1 MSEIRRCN
9 RTVYEGHV
17 KYSRSYLV
25 HMCYMKKADG
35 RTCLWPPEGSV
46 VLHHAHLQEG
56 SLCLWTPS
64 RAAVF
69 VLCAFSSLRWDWSS
83 IHGRISWLI
92 FQSCILDFFSDIQ
105 DFGSFQASLICSW
118 IRSERDSLRLVSVTA
133 GVCDHRG
140 PLTAALCCVHS
151 LNPN

>member
-92 FQSCILDFFSDIQ
+92 FQSCILDFFQTSRISAA
-105 DFGSFQASLICSW
+105 FRRPLFALGSG
-118 IRSERDSLRLVSVTA
+118 RSETPCVLSRSQPACVIIV
-133 GVCDHRG
+133 G
-140 PLTAALCCVHS
+140 PWQPRCAACTR
-151 LNPN
+151 